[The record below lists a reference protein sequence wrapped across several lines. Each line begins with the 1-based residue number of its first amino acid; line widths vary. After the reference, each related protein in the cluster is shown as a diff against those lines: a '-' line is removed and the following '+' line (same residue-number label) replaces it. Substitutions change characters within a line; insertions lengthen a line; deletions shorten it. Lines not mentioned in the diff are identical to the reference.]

1 MPPKRRLPAVR
12 YTCILPAPT
21 CVWLQIE
28 VVLCVF
34 RLAAESQ
41 ASQCANVTI
50 HGNEGRLVADSI
62 RPIDAIANTLAQRYG
77 IVVSAEEPQ
86 YLFSGDFE
94 DIKIADHEWSAT
106 HPQTHYLVPK
116 RRHLE
121 IRFPAF
127 SDGSPRDV
135 WQLLLQ
141 IVKTA
146 NAELPFGYRLD
157 SDSGFFPFVPTRTHD
172 ATGTV
177 VQVTPLLDRRVTIP
191 FGNRSIR
198 ANGMLVADSLSSQT
212 GLKVDCC
219 QSIVVGI
226 PWGLAVMPFEASD
239 EPARK
244 VLERLIRLES
254 TPPRDSWLLRCDDSG
269 GCFINVT
276 SVWGGQCGPMSVH
289 FPDQN

>member
-1 MPPKRRLPAVR
+1 MLKCCLPAVR
-12 YTCILPAPT
+12 YTCTLPAST
-21 CVWLQIE
+21 RVWLQI
-28 VVLCVF
+28 VVALFVF

-41 ASQCANVTI
+41 ASQCAKVTT
-50 HGNEGRLVADSI
+50 HDNEGTLVADSI

-94 DIKIADHEWSAT
+94 DIKIADPEWSAT
-106 HPQTHYLVPK
+106 HLQAHYRVPK
-116 RRHLE
+116 RRRLE

-135 WQLLLQ
+135 RQLLRQ

-146 NAELPFGYRLD
+146 NTELPFGYRLD
-157 SDSGFFPFVPTRTHD
+157 SDGGFFTFVPTRTHD

-198 ANGMLVADSLSSQT
+198 ANGMLLADSLSSQT
-212 GLKVDCC
+212 GLRVGCC
-219 QSIVVGI
+219 QSIVEGI
-226 PWGLAVMPFEASD
+226 PWGLAVTPFEASD

-254 TPPRDSWLLRCDDSG
+254 TPPGHSWLLRSDDSA

-289 FPDQN
+289 FPD